1 MDFTVSKD
9 RRYVQLES
17 MVVDLET
24 GIKFDLN
31 HAHPSVVCEM
41 FKNQFTH
48 SYKYKLIETN
58 QLFSK
63 MKQLIY
69 PLIQHDKNIVS
80 EYEVRYGMN
89 LIFES
94 SDSFSYTTY
103 KTIEESWDYVK
114 TKMLEVFPI
123 TPSELIE
130 GWLDDTWGAIKSGAS
145 AVWDKVKQGASWI
158 LNKGLPWFFEK
169 LEGFLLN
176 PVTIGVEVALTAIG
190 VGKIA
195 GAILWGALGIWK
207 IYQLFTGKIENSIW
221 SYLDIGVCL
230 LGLLLTGGAA
240 KAFGAAIKGTG
251 RSIAKIAQLPGI
263 KQLLQLLGKGISF
276 ISSMILKPIE
286 WLAKNLGGTKVTE
299 MINIAKNKI
308 GEIVK
313 KLQNTF
319 GQAAK
324 GPGLGKTTVQG
335 VKTDVVNPLKTALK
349 TKTKAELERAAFKGA
364 KTGTAFALGMKGV
377 EKYAESKAKEDENKL
392 KQEKAKADQAI
403 AQYASND
410 ETLKQAAQTDMQAL
424 MAKFKEMD
432 NQ

>member
-169 LEGFLLN
+169 LEGT
-176 PVTIGVEVALTAIG
+176 TIPAFRV
-190 VGKIA
+190 KIRVH
-195 GAILWGALGIWK
+195 
-207 IYQLFTGKIENSIW
+207 N
-221 SYLDIGVCL
+221 
-230 LGLLLTGGAA
+230 
-240 KAFGAAIKGTG
+240 
-251 RSIAKIAQLPGI
+251 
-263 KQLLQLLGKGISF
+263 LLQKF
-276 ISSMILKPIE
+276 IIE
-286 WLAKNLGGTKVTE
+286 DGFDIE
-299 MINIAKNKI
+299 
-308 GEIVK
+308 
-313 KLQNTF
+313 
-319 GQAAK
+319 
-324 GPGLGKTTVQG
+324 
-335 VKTDVVNPLKTALK
+335 
-349 TKTKAELERAAFKGA
+349 
-364 KTGTAFALGMKGV
+364 
-377 EKYAESKAKEDENKL
+377 
-392 KQEKAKADQAI
+392 
-403 AQYASND
+403 
-410 ETLKQAAQTDMQAL
+410 
-424 MAKFKEMD
+424 
-432 NQ
+432 